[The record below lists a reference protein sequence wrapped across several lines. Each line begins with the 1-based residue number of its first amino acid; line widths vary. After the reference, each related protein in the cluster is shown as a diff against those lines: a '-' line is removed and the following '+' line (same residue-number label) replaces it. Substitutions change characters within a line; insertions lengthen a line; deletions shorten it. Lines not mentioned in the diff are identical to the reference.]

1 MTDINLRSKDGFLT
15 SRSVNTS
22 NNSPDLNVFSN
33 QSKKTTGKNSL
44 SNEDNL
50 SFNNTRKNIS
60 PSDPFSANNKILA
73 SINRNENISSI
84 DFANRVMP
92 PNILVESKGMTKN
105 TSINNNIIQVNKKNI
120 ENNKLSR
127 FDAQTVSLIKKF
139 DDAPYAPYTKDYKC
153 ALNTAVITNTSE
165 IKDYECSTLYEKT
178 PFILA
183 QDIFDLDAVKNDPE
197 LRTKIS
203 NFVSLLS
210 TGDKAALAYT
220 QNIFDRKPPLSTE
233 KIKEI
238 FDKLTSMMNTSYDPK
253 VGNTKELVISAL
265 HDVSMPSDISQEGI
279 GTCVGTS
286 IQIQLAI
293 RNPSEYLNMLD
304 TLAQNKIYTSVTG
317 ANIPPNFTF
326 TDEGIDKNL
335 DTGRTISAKI
345 MQNAIMDFSDMNT
358 RDFNS
363 AKGDGGL
370 NYIQTVKGLKEIV
383 NTNVETSYV
392 WDYTPEQLINTLKNS
407 KPDRSNPIEI
417 SMSYEPNGRDSIHSV
432 NVINISD
439 NQVTIVNPW
448 GREETFPNDEL
459 NKRIL
464 SVSAPVNT

>member
-1 MTDINLRSKDGFLT
+1 
-15 SRSVNTS
+15 
-22 NNSPDLNVFSN
+22 
-33 QSKKTTGKNSL
+33 
-44 SNEDNL
+44 
-50 SFNNTRKNIS
+50 
-60 PSDPFSANNKILA
+60 
-73 SINRNENISSI
+73 
-84 DFANRVMP
+84 
-92 PNILVESKGMTKN
+92 
-105 TSINNNIIQVNKKNI
+105 
-120 ENNKLSR
+120 
-127 FDAQTVSLIKKF
+127 
-139 DDAPYAPYTKDYKC
+139 
-153 ALNTAVITNTSE
+153 
-165 IKDYECSTLYEKT
+165 
-178 PFILA
+178 
-183 QDIFDLDAVKNDPE
+183 FDLDAVKNDPE

-233 KIKEI
+233 KIKDV

-304 TLAQNKIYTSVTG
+304 TLAQNKIYTSITG

-326 TDEGIDKNL
+326 TDEGIEKNL

-464 SVSAPVNT
+464 SVSAPVNTDRGVIKVNVTDQVLKNKIADNNTKLDALKNISVEQKIEIVRNITSGWDGNKFSIKSDIPQSDRIVVINILDDLLKQGTAQNNVWLPRLKFFAPDMADFLNKVQVNNETFTKLSTKLLSNQT